1 MEQGPAV
8 ALKVVSQII
17 SLIRNKQER
26 NPEVMAKDPRRIR
39 VQVKDNHRAM
49 RGGLRMESP
58 ASP

>member
-39 VQVKDNHRAM
+39 V
-49 RGGLRMESP
+49 
-58 ASP
+58 